1 MSSYV
6 IEYFII
12 YPTEGDTDGSTTLID
27 IEFERNDKRNTIK
40 HTMVINNSCGDF
52 FDENIKKSPF
62 LPFYLRIDSI
72 TDDMKKILIPN
83 YEDDLEEYTQH
94 INGASIYYKQYIL
107 VVNAIILN

>member
-12 YPTEGDTDGSTTLID
+12 YPTEGDSDGSTTLID
-27 IEFERNDKRNTIK
+27 IEFERNDNFTIK
-40 HTMVINNSCGDF
+40 HTRVINKSCGDF
-52 FDENIKKSPF
+52 FDENIEKSPF

-72 TDDMKKILIPN
+72 THDMKKLLIPN
-83 YEDDLEEYTQH
+83 YEDDAEEYTQH
-94 INGASIYYKQYIL
+94 INGASIIYKQYIL